1 MRRCKA
7 EVPPSHVWLVEGVP
21 KKNQSYW
28 TCKPIY
34 KPLLLKLKAQIIVN
48 DSFII
53 RFDFWLNISYHTML
67 IFAMMLLVI
76 TSKSTYIII
85 YTLYLCPSCVPIISW
100 HHLQCVCPSM
110 LFLEPWSRR
119 KTRKTRLFVVWW
131 ICRRRAVAT
140 LPAALSSTR
149 RSDGRRWCGM
159 VRDGEKRPRTSRD
172 DLGMFLLRSFYM
184 I

>member
-28 TCKPIY
+28 TYKPIY
-34 KPLLLKLKAQIIVN
+34 KPLLLKLQAQLIVN

-76 TSKSTYIII
+76 TSKSIYI
-85 YTLYLCPSCVPIISW
+85 YTHSIYVP
-100 HHLQCVCPSM
+100 V
-110 LFLEPWSRR
+110 LFRFNIMASFTMRLSKLFFSPVLSRR
-119 KTRKTRLFVVWW
+119 RGRRDVLSFAGSADDVPLRLCLRLFV
-131 ICRRRAVAT
+131 RHAGA
-140 LPAALSSTR
+140 
-149 RSDGRRWCGM
+149 RWLGM
-159 VRDGEKRPRTSRD
+159 VKGWLGPRTKGW
-172 DLGMFLLRSFYM
+172 LGDVFVEIFYM